1 MDSHELAKTEFS
13 VENEQN
19 SNLSHSYIPLSLL
32 QGILQLSNL
41 LKNQTILNVLYKP
54 KIDPFYKAIVVAQL
68 VKHLPV
74 KFLAR
79 VRFPVPAPALFRV
92 SHGGQFLEASDLVR
106 IGESRSLGI
115 KIRQYSPAKAGIHA

>member
-54 KIDPFYKAIVVAQL
+54 KIDPFYKANVVAQL
-68 VKHLPV
+68 VEHLPV

-79 VRFPVPAPALFRV
+79 VQFPVPTPALFR
-92 SHGGQFLEASDLVR
+92 L
-106 IGESRSLGI
+106 SLGTGRAI
-115 KIRQYSPAKAGIHA
+115 SQSK